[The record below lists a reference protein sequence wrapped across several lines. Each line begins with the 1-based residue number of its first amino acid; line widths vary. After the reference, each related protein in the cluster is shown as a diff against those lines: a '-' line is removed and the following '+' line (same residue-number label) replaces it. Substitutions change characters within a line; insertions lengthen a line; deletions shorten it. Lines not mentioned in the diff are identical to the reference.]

1 MNYPARTINIGDPD
15 ASIVKQIQNRL
26 NKMGCGPI
34 ATDGIFGKTTTC
46 FVKEFQSRYCD
57 FQGNPLVIDGK
68 VGIQT

>member
-1 MNYPARTINIGDPD
+1 MNYPSRTNTIEYLD
-15 ASIVKQIQNRL
+15 ASIVEQIQNRL

-46 FVKEFQSRYCD
+46 PVKEFQSRYCD